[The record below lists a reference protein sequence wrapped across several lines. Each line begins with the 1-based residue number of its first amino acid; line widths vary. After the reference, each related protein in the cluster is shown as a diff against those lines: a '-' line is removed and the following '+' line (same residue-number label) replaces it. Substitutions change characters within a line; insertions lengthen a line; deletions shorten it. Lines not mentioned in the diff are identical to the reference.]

1 MAEVLGAMDILN
13 KALPTGVDGTRI
25 AQWELRAG
33 RTWGD
38 FLGETALALAELN
51 DDLMNRWDW
60 LFFITEEQ
68 MFEYMT
74 GGSVTASPMITD
86 LDFPDPSHAQTIAHM
101 IDLIPYG
108 ETVGGTKYFFR
119 DGREA
124 TYRAAIRSKVD
135 RLTWRFEQT
144 LLNRLFVPTETSVG
158 TSGYNVGFAYGTT
171 GNVDFVPPAY
181 GGEAFGSTHSHY
193 IGVDT
198 DSYGYDDAL
207 NQLAEHLEEHGH
219 PAPFVAVVSRTDI
232 SSYYALPDF
241 VEPLDNRV
249 VIVDRGTTTA
259 DTGAALFS
267 RETREMGVIG
277 GFQSEYGY
285 IELRATN
292 RVPTATLGMVKSYG
306 RNNERNPIAIRVHP
320 NVGFGARITAQSN
333 ADDLDRIK
341 RLLIEFEFGI
351 GVGMD
356 RTNGIAAYLSAAGT
370 FTAPTIS

>member
-13 KALPTGVDGTRI
+13 KALPTGVDGARI

-38 FLGETALALAELN
+38 FIGEVALAMAELN
-51 DDLMNRWDW
+51 QDLMDRWGW
-60 LFFITEEQ
+60 LVYITEDHF
-68 MFEYMT
+68 FEYMN
-74 GGSVTASPMITD
+74 GGSVTASPMLTD
-86 LDFPDPSHAQTIAHM
+86 LDFPDPSHATTIAHM

-119 DGREA
+119 DGREQ
-124 TYRAAIRSKVD
+124 TFRAAIRSKVD

-158 TSGYNVGFAYGTT
+158 TNGYNVGFAYGTT
-171 GNVDFVPPAY
+171 GNVDFTPPAY
-181 GGEAFGSTHSHY
+181 GGEAFSSTHSHY

-198 DSYGYDDAL
+198 DTYDYGDGL

-219 PAPFVAVVSRTDI
+219 PAPFTAVVSRTDI
-232 SSYYALPDF
+232 ATYYALPDF
-241 VEPLDNRV
+241 VEPLDQRV

-259 DTGAALFS
+259 DTGAGFFS
-267 RETREMGVIG
+267 REMREMGVIG

-285 IELRATN
+285 IELRSTN
-292 RVPTATLGMVKSYG
+292 RVPTTYMGMVKSYG
-306 RNNERNPIAIRVHP
+306 NNNERNPIAIRVHP
-320 NVGFGARITAQSN
+320 DVGFGARITAQSN
-333 ADDLDRIK
+333 DNDLDRIK
-341 RLLIEFEFGI
+341 RLLLEFEFGI
-351 GVGMD
+351 GVGLD

-370 FTAPTIS
+370 WSNPTIS